1 MPPGDILPYMT
12 QLVASL
18 QNMTNVAILY
28 DDSFG
33 KVKPHDPHQKGLMAS
48 FMFRSGGQVPSFIQ
62 G

>member
-33 KVKPHDPHQKGLMAS
+33 KLKPHDPHQKGLMTS
-48 FMFRSGGQVPSFIQ
+48 
-62 G
+62 

>member
-1 MPPGDILPYMT
+1 MPPGDILPYMS

-33 KVKPHDPHQKGLMAS
+33 KLKPQMTHIRKD
-48 FMFRSGGQVPSFIQ
+48 
-62 G
+62 